1 MGGKTGTAQVVQIAQ
16 GKNYNAARTG
26 RTTPRPCLVHC
37 LRAHGKPQIAI
48 AVILENGGW
57 GANAAPLARGLS
69 DYYLLKLKSGGD
81 HDIPV
86 DNRNKTGVENPLL
99 AGQRHREA
107 V

>member
-1 MGGKTGTAQVVQIAQ
+1 ME
-16 GKNYNAARTG
+16 
-26 RTTPRPCLVHC
+26 
-37 LRAHGKPQIAI
+37 KPQIAI

-86 DNRNKTGVENPLL
+86 DNRNKAGVENPLL
-99 AGQRHREA
+99 AGSGTVRPSENKITEA
-107 V
+107 FRTIHTPEAAHSAASEAAP